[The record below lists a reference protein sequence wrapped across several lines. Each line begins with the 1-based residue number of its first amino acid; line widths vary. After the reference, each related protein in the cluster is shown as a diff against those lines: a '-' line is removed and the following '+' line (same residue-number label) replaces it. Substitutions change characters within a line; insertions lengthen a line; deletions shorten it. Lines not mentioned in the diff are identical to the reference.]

1 MKRRAKMVSI
11 RLSEDEYR
19 RIKEMTEAQGARSVS
34 DVARSAMHLM
44 LANYEAGTE
53 ATMEARMQE
62 MDGRLNELGDEIQ
75 RLSRLVAADGKG

>member
-62 MDGRLNELGDEIQ
+62 MDGRLTELGDEIQ
-75 RLSRLVAADGKG
+75 RLSRLVAANGKG